1 MNIDIRGLAF
11 SYTSHDHVLR
21 CVDLSVAAGE
31 LVALVGAN
39 GSGKSTLLKLV
50 SGYLKPSGGEVLLD
64 GISIG
69 SLSPRAA
76 ARRLACLEQERRIDL
91 DFSVREIVAMGRIPH
106 RARFSRETARDRHAV
121 REAMDITDTASLANR
136 YIHTLSG
143 GERQRVFLA
152 TALAQEPAALIL
164 DEPTTHFDIRY
175 QMELMEIIKARAAA
189 GIAVLIAV
197 HDLTIAAAYADRIAI
212 LHDARIADD
221 GSPSEVLTESVIFT
235 AFGARVFVRRDPES
249 QAMIVI
255 PRRPGLPD
263 SRQSEAT

>member
-11 SYTSHDHVLR
+11 SYPSHDRVLR

-143 GERQRVFLA
+143 GERRRTEIARSLAIQPKFL
-152 TALAQEPAALIL
+152 LL
-164 DEPTTHFDIRY
+164 DEPF
-175 QMELMEIIKARAAA
+175 A
-189 GIAVLIAV
+189 GIDPIAV
-197 HDLTIAAAYADRIAI
+197 YEIK
-212 LHDARIADD
+212 
-221 GSPSEVLTESVIFT
+221 
-235 AFGARVFVRRDPES
+235 
-249 QAMIVI
+249 
-255 PRRPGLPD
+255 
-263 SRQSEAT
+263 